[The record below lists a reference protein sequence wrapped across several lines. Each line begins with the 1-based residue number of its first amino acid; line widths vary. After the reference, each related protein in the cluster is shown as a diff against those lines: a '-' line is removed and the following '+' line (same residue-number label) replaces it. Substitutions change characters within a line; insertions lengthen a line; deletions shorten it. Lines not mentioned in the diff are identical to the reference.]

1 MPSYDST
8 RGRFRLA
15 ENHLAVLRHRV
26 DGEEVPPE
34 LAEADRELLEA
45 GLTDQDGN
53 LDLALSPLV
62 STLGAPVVVLH
73 VEALGAHGT
82 LHHGVTVGDGYV
94 YSHESW
100 PGSAESE
107 YVRLEP
113 AMLVWALARM
123 VNLQGEETVEVAS
136 PVVEATMAVLDA
148 GLDTLDGLHGLTA
161 EEGVDRVT
169 EALRGAGLT
178 RKSQLGTLARLITGM
193 RSSWRMTA
201 AWKGHDEGT
210 PATQVR
216 GFAVWDCGPLG
227 YWHRELPAE
236 PILRGQVEDTTA
248 LKLVRVDAK
257 EVWQLITDVLPAT
270 EEFAGLPEQGGGS

>member
-15 ENHLAVLRHRV
+15 ENHLAVLGHRIE
-26 DGEEVPPE
+26 GEEVPSE
-34 LAEADRELLEA
+34 LLQADRQLHEA
-45 GLTDQDGN
+45 GLTDQEGN
-53 LDLALSPLV
+53 LDFSLSPLV
-62 STLGAPVVVLH
+62 NALRAPAVVLH
-73 VEALGAHGT
+73 VEALGEHGT
-82 LHHGVTVGDGYV
+82 LHHGVTIGDGYV

-113 AMLVWALARM
+113 NMLVWALARM
-123 VNLQGEETVEVAS
+123 VNLQGEQTVEVAT
-136 PVVEATMAVLDA
+136 PVIETTMAVLDA
-148 GLDTLDGLHGLTA
+148 GLDTLDSLPGLTA
-161 EEGVDRVT
+161 EEGIGRLT
-169 EALRGAGLT
+169 EALKDAGLT
-178 RKSQLGTLARLITGM
+178 RQQQLSTLARSIAGM

-201 AWKGHDEGT
+201 AWQGHSEGT
-210 PATQVR
+210 AAPRAR

-236 PILRGQVEDTTA
+236 PILPGQVDSTSE

-257 EVWQLITDVLPAT
+257 EVWRLITDLLPAAG
-270 EEFAGLPEQGGGS
+270 EFAATSQSS

>member
-15 ENHLAVLRHRV
+15 ESHLAVFGHRIE
-26 DGEEVPPE
+26 GEEVPQE
-34 LAEADRELLEA
+34 LAEAERELREA
-45 GLTDQDGN
+45 GLTDRVGN

-62 STLGAPVVVLH
+62 STLRAPTVVLH
-73 VEALGAHGT
+73 VEALGEHGT
-82 LHHGVTVGDGYV
+82 LHHGVTIGDGYV

-113 AMLVWALARM
+113 NMLVWALARM
-123 VNLQGEETVEVAS
+123 INLQGEDTVDVAT
-136 PVVEATMAVLDA
+136 PEVEATMAVLDA
-148 GLDTLDGLHGLTA
+148 GLATLDSFHGLTA
-161 EEGVDRVT
+161 EEGIDRIA
-169 EALRGAGLT
+169 EALKGAGLT
-178 RKSQLGTLARLITGM
+178 RKSQLSTLAKLIAGM

-201 AWKGHDEGT
+201 AWQGHDEGT
-210 PATQVR
+210 SALQVR

-236 PILRGQVEDTTA
+236 PVLPGQVDDTTP
-248 LKLVRVDAK
+248 LRLVRVDAK
-257 EVWQLITDVLPAT
+257 EVWQLITNLLPDG
-270 EEFAGLPEQGGGS
+270 EEFATAPHSE

>member
-15 ENHLAVLRHRV
+15 ESHLAVLGHRIE
-26 DGEEVPPE
+26 GEEVPSE
-34 LAEADRELLEA
+34 LAEADRELREA

-53 LDLALSPLV
+53 FDFALTPLV
-62 STLGAPVVVLH
+62 STLRSPTVVLH
-73 VEALGAHGT
+73 VEALGEHGT
-82 LHHGVTVGDGYV
+82 LYHGVTIGDGYV

-113 AMLVWALARM
+113 NMLVWALARM
-123 VNLQGEETVEVAS
+123 VNLQREDAVEVAT
-136 PVVEATMAVLDA
+136 PEIEATMAVLDA
-148 GLDTLDGLHGLTA
+148 GLATLDSLQGLTA
-161 EEGVDRVT
+161 EEGIDRIA
-169 EALRGAGLT
+169 EALKGAGLT
-178 RKSQLGTLARLITGM
+178 RKSQLSTLAKLIAGM

-201 AWKGHDEGT
+201 AWQGHDEGT
-210 PATQVR
+210 PALQVR

-236 PILRGQVEDTTA
+236 PVLAGQVDDTTP
-248 LKLVRVDAK
+248 LRLVRADAK
-257 EVWQLITDVLPAT
+257 EVWQLITDLLPAR
-270 EEFAGLPEQGGGS
+270 EEFATAPHPG

>member
-15 ENHLAVLRHRV
+15 EGHLAVLGHRIE
-26 DGEEVPPE
+26 GEEVPTE
-34 LAEADRELLEA
+34 LTGVERDLREA
-45 GLTDQDGN
+45 GLIDQAGN

-62 STLGAPVVVLH
+62 RTLRAPTVVLH
-73 VEALGAHGT
+73 VEALGEHGT
-82 LHHGVTVGDGYV
+82 LHHGVTIGDGYV

-113 AMLVWALARM
+113 NMLVWALARM
-123 VNLQGEETVEVAS
+123 VNLQSEETVDVAT
-136 PVVEATMAVLDA
+136 PEIDATMAVLDA
-148 GLDTLDGLHGLTA
+148 GLATLDSLQGLTA
-161 EEGVDRVT
+161 EEGIDRIAV
-169 EALRGAGLT
+169 ALKGAGLT
-178 RKSQLGTLARLITGM
+178 RKSQLSTLAKLIAGM

-201 AWKGHDEGT
+201 AWQGHDGGS
-210 PATQVR
+210 PALQVR

-236 PILRGQVEDTTA
+236 PILPGQVDDTTP
-248 LKLVRVDAK
+248 LKLVRADAK
-257 EVWQLITDVLPAT
+257 EVWQMITDLLPEAD
-270 EEFAGLPEQGGGS
+270 EFAKVPHSG

>member
-15 ENHLAVLRHRV
+15 ENHLAVLGHRIE
-26 DGEEVPPE
+26 GEEVPSE
-34 LAEADRELLEA
+34 LAEADRELREA
-45 GLTDQDGN
+45 GLTDEAG
-53 LDLALSPLV
+53 DLHFALGPLV
-62 STLGAPVVVLH
+62 STLRAPAVVLH
-73 VEALGAHGT
+73 VEALGEPGT
-82 LHHGVTVGDGYV
+82 LHHGVTIGDGYV

-100 PGSAESE
+100 PGSTESE

-113 AMLVWALARM
+113 NMLVWALARM
-123 VNLQGEETVEVAS
+123 VNLQGEDTEEVAT

-148 GLDTLDGLHGLTA
+148 GLEALDSLPGLTA
-161 EEGVDRVT
+161 EEGIDRIAQ
-169 EALRGAGLT
+169 ALRGAGLT
-178 RKSQLGTLARLITGM
+178 RKSQVSTLAKLVAGM

-201 AWKGHDEGT
+201 AWQGHDEGT
-210 PATQVR
+210 PAAQVR

-236 PILRGQVEDTTA
+236 PILPGQVDDTTA

-257 EVWQLITDVLPAT
+257 EVWQLITELLPAA
-270 EEFAGLPEQGGGS
+270 EEFARPRTR